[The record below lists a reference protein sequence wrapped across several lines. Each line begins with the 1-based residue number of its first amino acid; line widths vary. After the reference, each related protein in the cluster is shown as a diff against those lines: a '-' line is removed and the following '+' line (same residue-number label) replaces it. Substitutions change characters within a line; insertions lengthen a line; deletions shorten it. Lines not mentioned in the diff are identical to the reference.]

1 MRSYP
6 PLAVVAAQVLL
17 GRGLQLQE
25 VLLHRGPDGALDYP
39 EKTHTPDGDRIH
51 FFYKLSAAVFF
62 VFFVLTSARQLSG
75 HQVFFSTS
83 HLGVE
88 YLTSCV
94 SPEDIERLRGL
105 TFRPSPVARF
115 TSPL

>member
-39 EKTHTPDGDRIH
+39 EKTHTPDRDRIN
-51 FFYKLSAAVFF
+51 FSAAVFLF
-62 VFFVLTSARQLSG
+62 FFVLTSARQLAG
-75 HQVFFSTS
+75 HHVLFFFF
-83 HLGVE
+83 HLTPCSE
-88 YLTSCV
+88 RFNV
-94 SPEDIERLRGL
+94 S
-105 TFRPSPVARF
+105 SVAGR
-115 TSPL
+115 SVHVAALNSDKLEL

>member
-17 GRGLQLQE
+17 SRGLQLQE

-39 EKTHTPDGDRIH
+39 EKTHTPDGDRIN
-51 FFYKLSAAVFF
+51 FFMNCQPQFF
-62 VFFVLTSARQLSG
+62 FFFFLTSARQLAG
-75 HQVFFSTS
+75 HQAFFSTS

-88 YLTSCV
+88 YEYLTSCE
-94 SPEDIERLRGL
+94 SPEDI
-105 TFRPSPVARF
+105 
-115 TSPL
+115 